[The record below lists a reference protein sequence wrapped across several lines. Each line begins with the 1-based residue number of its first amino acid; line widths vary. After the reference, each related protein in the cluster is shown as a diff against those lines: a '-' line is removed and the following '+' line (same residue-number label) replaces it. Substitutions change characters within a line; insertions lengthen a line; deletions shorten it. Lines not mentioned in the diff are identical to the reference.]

1 MSITAQMVKELRI
14 KSSAGMMD
22 CKKALSETNGD
33 MDAAVDWLRKKGLA
47 TASKKS
53 GRVASEGLIGICIE
67 DNFGS
72 IVEVNSE
79 TDFVARNVEFQEF
92 VSSVAKI
99 SLNNKGDLDDILK
112 SKYLDFDKSVKEV
125 LTDKIAKIGEIPC
138 YIRIANDEEMLEMA
152 IVENIQRKNLNA
164 IEIGLSYQ
172 RLIDEC
178 NLTHEQLSIKLSKNR
193 STISNF
199 LRLLKLP
206 VEVQKALRDSKIT
219 MGHAR
224 ALLSFNSEAEILTA
238 FNKIISESLSVR
250 DAEKMNQKKKLKKE
264 EKIILS
270 RYELRMQNNISFQ
283 LKSDVKIKKNSK
295 GKGQLVIS
303 FKNQD
308 QLNEILENFDQ

>member
-1 MSITAQMVKELRI
+1 MVSKKNALGKGLGALLENAKTDITSKPSNETNAQAGLISRINIDSITPNPFQPRIDFEKESLLELTDSI
-14 KSSAGMMD
+14 KEHGVIQPI
-22 CKKALSETNGD
+22 T
-33 MDAAVDWLRKKGLA
+33 VRKI
-47 TASKKS
+47 
-53 GRVASEGLIGICIE
+53 GR
-67 DNFGS
+67 DNFQ
-72 IVEVNSE
+72 I
-79 TDFVARNVEFQEF
+79 
-92 VSSVAKI
+92 I
-99 SLNNKGDLDDILK
+99 SGERR
-112 SKYLDFDKSVKEV
+112 YQAC
-125 LTDKIAKIGEIPC
+125 KIAKIIEIPC
-138 YIRIANDEEMLEMA
+138 YIRIANDQEMLEMA

-178 NLTHEQLSIKLSKNR
+178 NLTHEQLSVKLSKNR

-224 ALLSFNSEAEILTA
+224 ALLSFNSEAEILSA
-238 FNKIISESLSVR
+238 FKKIISESLSVR
-250 DAEKMNQKKKLKKE
+250 DAEKMNHKKKVPNE
-264 EKIILS
+264 EKVILS

-283 LKSDVKIKKNSK
+283 LKSDVKIKKNTN

-308 QLNEILENFDQ
+308 QLNEILDNFDQ

>member
-1 MSITAQMVKELRI
+1 MVSKKNALGKGLGALLENAKTDITSK
-14 KSSAGMMD
+14 AGV
-22 CKKALSETNGD
+22 ETNAQAGLTSRINID
-33 MDAAVDWLRKKGLA
+33 NITPNPFQPRIDFEKESLLELTDSIKEHGVIQPITVRKI
-47 TASKKS
+47 
-53 GRVASEGLIGICIE
+53 GR
-67 DNFGS
+67 DNFQ
-72 IVEVNSE
+72 I
-79 TDFVARNVEFQEF
+79 
-92 VSSVAKI
+92 I
-99 SLNNKGDLDDILK
+99 SGERR
-112 SKYLDFDKSVKEV
+112 YQAC
-125 LTDKIAKIGEIPC
+125 KIAKISEIPC

-238 FNKIISESLSVR
+238 FNKIISDSLSVR
-250 DAEKMNQKKKLKKE
+250 DAEKMNQKKKLKQE

-270 RYELRMQNNISFQ
+270 GYELRMQNNISFQ
-283 LKSDVKIKKNSK
+283 LKSDVKIKKNSN

>member
-1 MSITAQMVKELRI
+1 MVSKKNALGKGLGALLENAKTDITSKPSNETNAQAGLISRINIDSITPNPFQPRIDFEKESLLELTDSI
-14 KSSAGMMD
+14 KEHGVIQPI
-22 CKKALSETNGD
+22 T
-33 MDAAVDWLRKKGLA
+33 VRKI
-47 TASKKS
+47 
-53 GRVASEGLIGICIE
+53 GR
-67 DNFGS
+67 DNFQ
-72 IVEVNSE
+72 I
-79 TDFVARNVEFQEF
+79 
-92 VSSVAKI
+92 I
-99 SLNNKGDLDDILK
+99 SGERR
-112 SKYLDFDKSVKEV
+112 YQAC
-125 LTDKIAKIGEIPC
+125 KIAKIIVIPC
-138 YIRIANDEEMLEMA
+138 YIRIANDQEMLEMA

-224 ALLSFNSEAEILTA
+224 ALLSFNSEAEILSA
-238 FNKIISESLSVR
+238 FKKIISESLSVR
-250 DAEKMNQKKKLKKE
+250 DAEKMNHKKKLPNKE
-264 EKIILS
+264 KVILS

-283 LKSDVKIKKNSK
+283 LKSDVKIKKNTN

-308 QLNEILENFDQ
+308 QLNEILDNFDQ

>member
-1 MSITAQMVKELRI
+1 
-14 KSSAGMMD
+14 
-22 CKKALSETNGD
+22 
-33 MDAAVDWLRKKGLA
+33 
-47 TASKKS
+47 
-53 GRVASEGLIGICIE
+53 
-67 DNFGS
+67 
-72 IVEVNSE
+72 
-79 TDFVARNVEFQEF
+79 
-92 VSSVAKI
+92 
-99 SLNNKGDLDDILK
+99 
-112 SKYLDFDKSVKEV
+112 
-125 LTDKIAKIGEIPC
+125 
-138 YIRIANDEEMLEMA
+138 MLEMA

-224 ALLSFNSEAEILTA
+224 ALLSFNSEAEILSA
-238 FNKIISESLSVR
+238 FKKIISESLSVR
-250 DAEKMNQKKKLKKE
+250 DAEKMNHKKKLPNE
-264 EKIILS
+264 EKVILS

-283 LKSDVKIKKNSK
+283 LKSDVKIKKNTN
-295 GKGQLVIS
+295 GKGQLVIT

-308 QLNEILENFDQ
+308 QLNEILDNFDQ

>member
-1 MSITAQMVKELRI
+1 MVSKKNALGKGLGALLENAKTDITSK
-14 KSSAGMMD
+14 AGI
-22 CKKALSETNGD
+22 ETNAQAGLTSRINID
-33 MDAAVDWLRKKGLA
+33 NITPNPFQPRIDFEKESLLELTESIKEHGVIQPITVRKI
-47 TASKKS
+47 
-53 GRVASEGLIGICIE
+53 GR
-67 DNFGS
+67 DNFQ
-72 IVEVNSE
+72 I
-79 TDFVARNVEFQEF
+79 
-92 VSSVAKI
+92 I
-99 SLNNKGDLDDILK
+99 SGERR
-112 SKYLDFDKSVKEV
+112 YQAC
-125 LTDKIAKIGEIPC
+125 KIAKISEIPC

-224 ALLSFNSEAEILTA
+224 ALLSFNSESEILTA
-238 FNKIISESLSVR
+238 FNKIISDSLSVR

>member
-1 MSITAQMVKELRI
+1 MVSKKNALGKGLGALLENAKTDITSKPSNETNAQAGLISRINIDSITPNPFQPRIDFEKESLLELTDSI
-14 KSSAGMMD
+14 KEHGVIQPI
-22 CKKALSETNGD
+22 T
-33 MDAAVDWLRKKGLA
+33 VRKI
-47 TASKKS
+47 
-53 GRVASEGLIGICIE
+53 GR
-67 DNFGS
+67 DNFQ
-72 IVEVNSE
+72 I
-79 TDFVARNVEFQEF
+79 
-92 VSSVAKI
+92 I
-99 SLNNKGDLDDILK
+99 SGERR
-112 SKYLDFDKSVKEV
+112 YQAC
-125 LTDKIAKIGEIPC
+125 KIAKIIEIPC
-138 YIRIANDEEMLEMA
+138 YIRIANDQEMLEMA

-178 NLTHEQLSIKLSKNR
+178 NLTHEQLSVKLSKNR

-224 ALLSFNSEAEILTA
+224 ALLSFNSEAEILSA
-238 FNKIISESLSVR
+238 FKKIISESLSVR
-250 DAEKMNQKKKLKKE
+250 DAEKMNHKKKLPNE
-264 EKIILS
+264 ENVILS

-283 LKSDVKIKKNSK
+283 LKSDVKIKKNTN

-308 QLNEILENFDQ
+308 QLNEILDNFDQ